1 MLVFLINILLVS
13 GVFSESADSRKN
25 DAGILAVFWNLENF
39 FDYTDIGAGDS
50 DAEFSGTGSRHW
62 TKSRYWKKCHGIA
75 KTFLW
80 IAGECGRLPDVAGV
94 AEVENRAVVRTVING
109 TLLRKFDYACVHHDS
124 PDTRGID
131 VALVYRTGIF
141 RKAGERTIAVN
152 MDADG
157 NPVTTRDILYVC
169 LETVDRGVKYH
180 FLVNHHP
187 SKYGGEQVSE
197 GRRMAAMRK
206 MVSFCDSLAAAG
218 ERNII
223 CMGDFNDT
231 PDGPAFAVA
240 EESLVNMAV
249 PLADKGLGTIK
260 YAGKWDL
267 IDMFLVSEDVAPEAE
282 MEIAFPDFLLTKDN
296 AHSGLKPLRTYTG
309 PRYSGGISDHL
320 PIVLYIGYGD
330 NVP

>member
-13 GVFSESADSRKN
+13 GVFSESPDSGKN
-25 DAGILAVFWNLENF
+25 DAGMLAVFWNLENF
-39 FDYTDIGAGDS
+39 FDYTDSGAGDS

-62 TKSRYWKKCHGIA
+62 TKSRYWKKCYGIA

-80 IAGECGRLPDVAGV
+80 IAEECGRLPDVAGV

-141 RKAGERTIAVN
+141 RKTGEKAIAVN
-152 MDADG
+152 MDVDG
-157 NPVTTRDILYVC
+157 NPMTTRDILYVC
-169 LETVDRGVKYH
+169 LETVDAGVKYH
-180 FLVNHHP
+180 FFVNHHP

-231 PDGPAFAVA
+231 PLSYTYRRMSQGLQDAFREKGRGFSHTYRGFYNTFRIDYILASGEFEFLSYEVPAVEF
-240 EESLVNMAV
+240 
-249 PLADKGLGTIK
+249 
-260 YAGKWDL
+260 
-267 IDMFLVSEDVAPEAE
+267 
-282 MEIAFPDFLLTKDN
+282 
-296 AHSGLKPLRTYTG
+296 
-309 PRYSGGISDHL
+309 SDHHPVFVRL
-320 PIVLYIGYGD
+320 KYKTEP
-330 NVP
+330 